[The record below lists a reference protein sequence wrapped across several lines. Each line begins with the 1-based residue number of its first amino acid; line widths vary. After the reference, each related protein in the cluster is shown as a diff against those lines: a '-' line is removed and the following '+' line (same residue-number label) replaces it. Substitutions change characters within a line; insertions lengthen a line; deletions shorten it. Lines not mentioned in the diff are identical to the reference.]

1 MIRHRWQLIGCI
13 ASAFVGLLP
22 AAVQIEVVPDERV
35 KATSPYWRLE
45 FDLRR
50 GGALDTIV
58 FHHGSGRNLLVAP
71 LRTHV
76 GGWFDTRASRVQFRQ
91 ESGRLEFTAGSGPVE
106 FRSVWTLSDYTVR
119 ADHTLGLASDLMI
132 SSVGVGSTAVR
143 SELNEFGL
151 RAGPADDPDR
161 RKQAPASFGKTGQLG
176 PLLLQEHH
184 APVWLLFFHRNV
196 EGFDLTTA
204 SDLAAWESGLTGRAG
219 LGRYAARVSAD
230 GASIRIIRE
239 PLRTARP
246 VRVQKGSYTFSYYLG
261 LPRIV
266 EKADRRWR
274 HLSFGN
280 HPWPS
285 DAEIARW
292 AEAGVNL
299 VRLHNDYA
307 EDGNFW
313 HDGAWPPYDEKGMA
327 EMRRVIAA
335 CRRRQIRVVPYF
347 SLHEFHPQAQGYR
360 NHEQEWKRSTDQAGT
375 VYHNYTRNGEYGAQ
389 MCPQSGWLER
399 RKRDIEHAYREL
411 GFDGLYY
418 DWVMTLACNN
428 KGHNEKLHL
437 GTDGVLDLLAWSRR
451 LLGPQGTL
459 ILHLYGRMP
468 SIVFENYADLVVN
481 MEEISGAEPF
491 MRMGETPIVTV
502 LAESIPRSP
511 CPSYR
516 RDRGLE
522 RNRNN
527 IAQLVVQGMF
537 PWSGGAGEVYEETLK
552 LFRAFRPYRLENY
565 RFRDAFSGAVRTN
578 WEDVYGAL
586 YESLDQSLVVISNT
600 SSEPRPN
607 AAWTARIAGRI
618 HQGQA
623 SLGPYEYRL
632 FPLP

>member
-1 MIRHRWQLIGCI
+1 MIPRKWRLLIGC
-13 ASAFVGLLP
+13 AFVGLLP
-22 AAVQIEVVPDERV
+22 AAVQVEVVPDTRV

-58 FHHGSGRNLLVAP
+58 FYHGSGRNLLVAP

-76 GGWFDTRASRVQFRQ
+76 DAWADIQASRVQFRE
-91 ESGRLEFTAGSGPVE
+91 ESGRLEFTAVSGPVE
-106 FRSVWTLSDYTVR
+106 FRTAWTLSDYTVR
-119 ADHTLGLASDLMI
+119 ADHTLTLASDLMMT
-132 SSVGVGSTAVR
+132 SVGVGSAAIR
-143 SELNEFGL
+143 RELNEFGL

-161 RKQAPASFGKTGQLG
+161 RKQAPASFGKAES
-176 PLLLQEHH
+176 LLFQEHH

-204 SDLAAWESGLTGRAG
+204 SDLAAWESGLTGRTG
-219 LGRYAARVSAD
+219 RGRYAARVTPD

-239 PLRTARP
+239 PLRSAQP
-246 VRVQKGSYTFSYYLG
+246 VRVAKGSYTFSYYLG

-313 HDGAWPPYDEKGMA
+313 HDGAWPPYDKKGMA

-335 CRRRQIRVVPYF
+335 CRRHRIRVVPYF
-347 SLHEFHPQAQGYR
+347 SLHEFHPEAPGYR
-360 NHEQEWKRSTDQAGT
+360 DREQEWKRSTDQAGT
-375 VYHNYTRNGEYGAQ
+375 VFHNLTRNGEYGAQ
-389 MCPQSGWLER
+389 MCPQSGWAER
-399 RKRDIEHAYREL
+399 RKSDIERAYREL

-451 LLGPQGTL
+451 LIGPQGAL

-468 SIVFENYADLVVN
+468 SIVFENHADLVVN
-481 MEEISGAEPF
+481 MEEISGAESL
-491 MRMGETPIVTV
+491 MRMGDTPIVTV

-516 RDRGLE
+516 RDRSLE

-537 PWSGGAGEVYEETLK
+537 PWSGGAGGEVYEETLK
-552 LFRAFRPYRLENY
+552 LFRAFQPYALENF

-578 WEDVYGAL
+578 WEDVYGAV
-586 YESLDQSLVVISNT
+586 YEGSDQSLVVISNT

-607 AAWTARIAGRI
+607 TAWTARIAGRVQ
-618 HQGQA
+618 QGQA

-632 FPLP
+632 FPIR